1 MPTLPWV
8 GGFFKPTGN
17 YPDLDAEKNI
27 PEMEGADTDSFT
39 MSAPAAENLDKFG
52 HSNNNL

>member
-27 PEMEGADTDSFT
+27 PKMEGADTDSFT
-39 MSAPAAENLDKFG
+39 MSAPTAENLDKFG
-52 HSNNNL
+52 QSNNNL